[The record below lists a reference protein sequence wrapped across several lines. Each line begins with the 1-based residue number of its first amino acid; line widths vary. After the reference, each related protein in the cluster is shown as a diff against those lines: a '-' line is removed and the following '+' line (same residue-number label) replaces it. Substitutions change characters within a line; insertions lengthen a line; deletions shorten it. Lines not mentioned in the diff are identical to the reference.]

1 MWLDMKG
8 PILADTVYSDNQL
21 CAKDV
26 SVQLPAITPLTSDFQ
41 AMGTMSLPIVGLI
54 ESMELTITKIGI
66 DMGLG
71 KLARLQKQNLEFR
84 WVQNVVK
91 ADGSTQPEGCKAF
104 VRAVPKSIPGPN
116 LEIGS
121 ASENELT
128 YEVTRY
134 QLFVG
139 GQELILVDRLSQILR
154 INGVD
159 YYSKIQSLL

>member
-8 PILADTVYSDNQL
+8 PIMADTVYSDNQL

-26 SVQLPAITPLTSDFQ
+26 SAQLPAVTPLTSDFQ
-41 AMGTMSLPIVGLI
+41 VMGTMSLPIVGLI
-54 ESMELTITKIGI
+54 ESMELSITKVGM
-66 DMGLG
+66 DLGLG
-71 KLARLQKQNLEFR
+71 RLARLEKQNLEFR
-84 WVQNVVK
+84 WVQDVVK
-91 ADGSTQPEGCKAF
+91 SDGTTQPEGCKAF
-104 VRAVPKSIPGPN
+104 IRAIPKSIPGPS

-121 ASENELT
+121 ATENEMT

-139 GQELILVDRLSQILR
+139 GRELILVDRLSQILR

-159 YYSKIQSLL
+159 YYSKVKSLL

>member
-8 PILADTVYSDNQL
+8 PIVADTVYADNQL

-26 SVQLPAITPLTSDFQ
+26 SVQLPAITPLVGDFQ

-54 ESMELTITKIGI
+54 ESMELTITKIGV
-66 DMGLG
+66 DLGLG
-71 KLARLQKQNLEFR
+71 RLARLQKQNLEFR

-91 ADGSTQPEGCKAF
+91 ADGTTQPEGCKAF
-104 VRAVPKSIPGPN
+104 IRAVPKSIPGPA

-121 ASENELT
+121 ATENELT

-139 GQELILVDRLSQILR
+139 GVELILVDRLSQILR
-154 INGVD
+154 INGID
-159 YYSKIQSLL
+159 YYSKIQSML

>member
-8 PILADTVYSDNQL
+8 PIMADTVYSDNQL

-26 SVQLPAITPLTSDFQ
+26 SAQLPSVTPLTSDFQ

-54 ESMELTITKIGI
+54 ESMELSITKVGI
-66 DMGLG
+66 DLGLG
-71 KLARLQKQNLEFR
+71 RLARLEKQNLEFR
-84 WVQNVVK
+84 WVQDVVK
-91 ADGSTQPEGCKAF
+91 SDGTTQPEGCKAF
-104 VRAVPKSIPGPN
+104 IRTIPKSIPGPS

-121 ASENELT
+121 ATENEMT

-139 GQELILVDRLSQILR
+139 GRELILVDRLSQILR

-159 YYSKIQSLL
+159 YYSKVKSLL